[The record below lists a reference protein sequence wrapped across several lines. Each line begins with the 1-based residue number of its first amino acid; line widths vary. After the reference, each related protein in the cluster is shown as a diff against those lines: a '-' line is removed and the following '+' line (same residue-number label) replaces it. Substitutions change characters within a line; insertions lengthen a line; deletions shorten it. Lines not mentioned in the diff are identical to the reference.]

1 MLTYAHVCRSQHC
14 TWQLPIFVKGG
25 ALMYA
30 QVQTTTVQPLIVG
43 TLNGSKLVSTVAKD
57 GSETL
62 PVIDFGKL
70 PVGQERVIDIKLT
83 NCIERIELAVDTDV
97 TPVSLDPL
105 GPFSVLKYPTRLK
118 AGQSQ
123 TISLCFQVLCVYR
136 CSSHYVSPSASSHYM
151 SPSASR
157 YYASYYIC
165 VLTMYVSSLHRLK
178 CIRMLCMLYVVCCI
192 HMCPRTI
199 INVSSYWY
207 TSCASSPRT
216 YADAR

>member
-1 MLTYAHVCRSQHC
+1 VLTYADVCRSQHC

-123 TISLCFQVLCVYR
+123 TISLCFQALCASR
-136 CSSHYVSPSASSHYM
+136 CLLALYISRCLLALYVSLCFQVLNVVN
-151 SPSASR
+151 
-157 YYASYYIC
+157 YIC
-165 VLTMYVSSLHRLK
+165 VPTMCVPYVSLLSHSCCECLCL
-178 CIRMLCMLYVVCCI
+178 LVWCMLYVLVLL
-192 HMCPRTI
+192 
-199 INVSSYWY
+199 
-207 TSCASSPRT
+207 
-216 YADAR
+216 